1 MKRILSIDGG
11 GALGLI
17 PLTVLKTIENQLGN
31 PINKIFDLIIG
42 TSVGGIIGGI
52 VSTGKLTTENFQ
64 KEFIYD
70 LPEIFKKRLRA
81 PIFQPKYDRKNIERS
96 IVSKIGNINMS
107 SCATKFMCTSINY
120 VDGRPHFFKS
130 WEEKDGKIKISQA
143 LLRSSAAPLYF
154 GKIVDYENNAVW
166 IDGGCG
172 NLNDPAM
179 QGYIEA
185 LRQDWLPDERVHLL
199 SLGCGQTYQGIPL
212 YKCCNFNNI
221 KEIAYYIDIN
231 DGGLARAQMSIVQNE
246 WLNSFSKEFSKFTA
260 QRIQKYDFP
269 KKLNKLD
276 NTSYISEFIRI
287 GEELAKEVD
296 YTYLRN

>member
-17 PLTVLKTIENQLGN
+17 PLTVLKIIENQLGN

-42 TSVGGIIGGI
+42 TSVGGIIGGVI
-52 VSTGKLTTENFQ
+52 STGKFTTEDFQ
-64 KEFIYD
+64 KEFICD
-70 LPEIFKKRLRA
+70 LPKIFKKRLRI
-81 PIFQPKYDRKNIERS
+81 PILQPKYDRTNVEKS

-107 SCATKFMCTSINY
+107 CCSTKFICTSINY
-120 VDGRPHFFKS
+120 VDGKPHFFKS
-130 WEEKDGKIKISQA
+130 WEDKDGKLKISQA

-154 GKIVDYENNAVW
+154 GKIIDYAENSVW

-172 NLNDPAM
+172 SLNDPAM

-185 LRQDWLPDERVHLL
+185 LRQDWLPNERVHLL
-199 SLGCGQTYQGIPL
+199 SIGCGQTFKGIPFN
-212 YKCCNFNNI
+212 KCSTFNNI
-221 KEIAYYIDIN
+221 KEVAYYLDIN
-231 DGGLARAQMSIVQNE
+231 DGGLARAQMSMVQDE

-276 NTSYISEFIRI
+276 NVNNIPEFIKI
-287 GEELAKEVD
+287 GEEISKDVD